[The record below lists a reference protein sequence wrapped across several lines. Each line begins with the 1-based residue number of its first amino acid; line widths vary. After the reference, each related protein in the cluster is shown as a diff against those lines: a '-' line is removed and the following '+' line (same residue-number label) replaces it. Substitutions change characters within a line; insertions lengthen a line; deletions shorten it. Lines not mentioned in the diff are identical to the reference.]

1 MSEIIRYA
9 FGQSSLGD
17 TFAAISDGGIVAF
30 EFGDDRAA
38 LLDRLRQRFPD
49 AQLDEDGAGLAGT
62 LDQLAAVID
71 APRREPGHDLALDL
85 HGTAYQ
91 LRVWEMLRSIPAG
104 ETTTYGEI
112 AARLG
117 TPRDARDATAAIAAN
132 PVAMLVPCHRV
143 VKKDGTL
150 SGYRWGFWRKRAL
163 LARERD
169 TA

>member
-9 FGQSSLGD
+9 FGQSSLGG
-17 TFAAISDGGIVAF
+17 TFAAVSDGGVITF
-30 EFGDDRAA
+30 EFGDDGAA
-38 LLDRLRQRFPD
+38 LRDRLQQRVPE
-49 AQLDEDGAGLAGT
+49 AQLVEDSAGLATT
-62 LDQLAAVID
+62 LDALAAAVD
-71 APRREPGHDLALDL
+71 APRRDPGLALDL
-85 HGTAYQ
+85 RGTAWQ
-91 LRVWEMLRSIPAG
+91 MRVWEILRKIPAG

-117 TPRDARDATAAIAAN
+117 SPRDARDTTEAIAAN
-132 PVAMLVPCHRV
+132 PVAILVPCHRV

-169 TA
+169 AA